1 MRSSEILNLFDLI
14 LTPIYVLLILLI
26 ARAVKKRR
34 MEKDEIFKFYT
45 PALIMKLIGGISV
58 CLVYTNYYTGGD
70 TTNFYNDAI
79 VFNKVLF
86 NDPAGYFY
94 LLTHS
99 VDQIDFSLFNSETG
113 FPIYIRDNSAYFVV
127 KLTSIFVFFS
137 FRSYVAATV
146 LLSWVSFFG
155 VWKLYRVFADVFP
168 DLKRELAIAVFFM
181 PSVFFWGSGILKDT
195 VTFSAIGY
203 FVSSFNKIFIQRKSI
218 FVNLLIIGLV
228 AEIMLIIKP
237 YILLGMMPGCL
248 LWIVMSYSQNVTG
261 SMKKAL
267 IIPIFFLFT
276 FGFGYL
282 TVYLMQGS
290 LGQYSSDNLVYKAV
304 ETQRDLKSDYYQGN
318 SFDIG
323 EYDPTLFGIL
333 KKAPIAIFT
342 CIFRPSLIE
351 ANNIVMFVSA
361 LENTFILFI
370 TLRMLIKVRL
380 FGIVKYGLRNALLTF
395 SLIFTFFFAF
405 SVGFSTSNFGSLVR
419 YKIPIIPFF
428 VASVYIISYYAKKD
442 KEIASEKERI
452 YSAAI
457 V

>member
-1 MRSSEILNLFDLI
+1 MRASEILDLFDLV
-14 LTPIYVLLILLI
+14 LTPIYILFILLI

-34 MEKDEIFKFYT
+34 IENEEIFKFYT

-58 CLVYTNYYTGGD
+58 CLVYTNYYSGGD
-70 TTNFYNDAI
+70 TTNFYNDA
-79 VFNKVLF
+79 VLFNKVLF

-94 LLTHS
+94 LMTHS
-99 VDQIDFSLFNSETG
+99 VTEIDFSLFNNQIG
-113 FPIYIRDNSAYFVV
+113 NLIYIRDDSAYFVV
-127 KLTSIFVFFS
+127 KITSIFVFFG

-155 VWKLYRVFADVFP
+155 VWKLYRVFADMFP
-168 DLKRELAIAVFFM
+168 DLKKELAIAVFFM

-203 FVSSFNKIFIQRKSI
+203 FVSSFNKVFIQRKSI
-218 FVNLLIIGLV
+218 LINLIIIGVV
-228 AEIMLIIKP
+228 AQIMIIIKP
-237 YILLGMMPGCL
+237 YILLGMMPGCI
-248 LWIVMSYSQNVTG
+248 LWIVMNYSQNVSG

-282 TVYLMQGS
+282 LVYLMQGS
-290 LGQYSSDNLVYKAV
+290 LGQYTSDNLVYKAV

-323 EYDPTLFGIL
+323 EYDATLFGIL

-342 CIFRPSLIE
+342 CIFRPALIE

-380 FGIVKYGLRNALLTF
+380 LGIVKYPLRNALLTF
-395 SLIFTFFFAF
+395 SLIFSFFFAF

-442 KEIASEKERI
+442 KEIAPEKDKV
-452 YSAAI
+452 YSAAL